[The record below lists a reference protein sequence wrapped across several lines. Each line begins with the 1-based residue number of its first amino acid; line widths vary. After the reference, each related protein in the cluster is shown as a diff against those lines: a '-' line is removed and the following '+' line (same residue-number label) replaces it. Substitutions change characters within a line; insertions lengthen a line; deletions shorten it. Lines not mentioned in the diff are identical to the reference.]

1 MNLETRTENFLK
13 RAEAIHSGVYDY
25 TSVEYRNAHH
35 PVDIGCPE
43 HGFFKQSPNNHIK
56 GQGCPECGLA
66 KRKPRGKTITEEMFK
81 EASHKAHRGEYQYIR
96 GYSGSRS
103 HVTLRCGIHGEF
115 KQRADAHLRGAICG
129 LCHKTAAK
137 HALSCGDFWARV
149 RKTHGNRYDYLS
161 DYVHSLDT
169 LTIRCRHH
177 GVFEQRAYDHG
188 AGAGCPSCVTPIS
201 KAEQQI
207 ADFLAYDLLLE
218 VDQQFRIG
226 RNSFDIKVNDILIEY
241 HGLYWHSTA
250 TIPVETEARRKHEA
264 KRALAEEH
272 GFRYV
277 AIYEDEWRDNRPA
290 VEQYLVSLFG
300 KAKTTGARKL
310 TVTEITSREAWAFY
324 AKHHLLGAGAARGKH
339 MALLDN
345 GKIAACMSIGK
356 ASEIRG
362 ETDWYSLSRFCTDGR
377 NIAGAASRLLKAF
390 GDTPKLV
397 SYIDLDKFTGDIYR
411 TLGFT
416 LDGYIDPDYMTVWP
430 GAIRKHK
437 TSTRKDRLAKLPG
450 FNAELTEFAN
460 CEAMGI
466 HRIYHSGRMRVV
478 RYTTPR

>member
-1 MNLETRTENFLK
+1 MSLEARTESFLG
-13 RAEAIHSGVYDY
+13 RAEAVHSRAYDY
-25 TSVEYRNAHH
+25 SSVEYRNAHQ
-35 PVDIGCPE
+35 PVDIGCPR
-43 HGFFKQSPNNHIK
+43 HGVFKQSPNNHLK
-56 GQGCPECGLA
+56 GQGCPECGLI

-81 EASHKAHRGEYQYIR
+81 EASFKAHQGVYQYVR

-103 HVTLRCGIHGEF
+103 VITLRCGIHGEF
-115 KQRADAHLRGAICG
+115 KQRADAHLRGAVCG
-129 LCHKTAAK
+129 FCHKSAAK
-137 HALSCGDFWARV
+137 NALGSGDFWARV
-149 RKTHGNRYDYLS
+149 RKTHGDRYEYLS
-161 DYVHSLDT
+161 GYSHSLGY
-169 LTIRCRHH
+169 LSIKCKHH

-207 ADFLAYDLLLE
+207 ADFLKHDLILP

-226 RNSFDIKVNDILIEY
+226 RSSFDIKVNSVLIEY
-241 HGLYWHSTA
+241 HGLHWHSTA
-250 TIPVETEARRKHEA
+250 TIPVETEARRKHET
-264 KRALAEEH
+264 KRQLAEDH

-277 AIYEDEWRDNRPA
+277 AIYEDEWRDNRPV
-290 VEQYLVSLFG
+290 VEQYLISLFG
-300 KAKTTGARKL
+300 KAQTTGARKL
-310 TVTEITSREAWAFY
+310 DLAEVSSREARAFY

-460 CEAMGI
+460 CDAMGI
-466 HRIYHSGRMRVV
+466 HRIYHSGRVRVV